1 MKVLKEESAT
11 AKKIRKLEDYL
22 VDNGIVINSRPEG
35 LGIII
40 DGGNEYIIKD
50 GSGQVEQE
58 LPVFVGPTR
67 IVLLE

>member
-1 MKVLKEESAT
+1 MKVLKEESKT
-11 AKKIRKLEDYL
+11 AQKIRDLEQYL
-22 VDNGIVINSRPEG
+22 TDNNIMISQRPEG

-40 DGGNEYIIKD
+40 DSNEYIIKD
-50 GSGQVEQE
+50 DSGEVGQE